1 MNCSRCNDN
10 PNAPDISYIT
20 ARGMVWHMEFVHNI
34 EPLETLGQKT
44 LRANQ
49 TVKETH
55 DFSVDH
61 GMNTKYSL

>member
-1 MNCSRCNDN
+1 
-10 PNAPDISYIT
+10 
-20 ARGMVWHMEFVHNI
+20 MEFVHNI

-61 GMNTKYSL
+61 GMNTKYSLWHGQHSQINRQI